1 MKPGQRPQRKMAAA
15 WLALFAMLAGAL
27 LPGLSQAL
35 ASARGEAWSAVCT
48 AQGVRWVMAAASD
61 SATDSAANSTTDGAA
76 NPAADPGAPLSTVAA
91 EHCPY
96 CTPSGHAPALP
107 SAAPEALPQPARS
120 TQAPALFLHAPRTL
134 FAWRGAQPRAPP
146 PLA

>member
-1 MKPGQRPQRKMAAA
+1 MNGWRRPHRKTAAA
-15 WLALFAMLAGAL
+15 WLALFAMLAAAL

-48 AQGVRWVMAAASD
+48 AQGMRWVMV
-61 SATDSAANSTTDGAA
+61 SAADITAPSTAE
-76 NPAADPGAPLSTVAA
+76 PATPSSPVAP
-91 EHCPY
+91 EPCPY

-107 SAAPEALPQPARS
+107 PAAPEASPEPPRA

-134 FAWRGAQPRAPP
+134 FAWRSAQPRAPP
-146 PLA
+146 HLA

>member
-1 MKPGQRPQRKMAAA
+1 MKPGRHPHRKTAAA

-35 ASARGEAWSAVCT
+35 AAARGEAWSAVCT
-48 AQGVRWVMAAASD
+48 AQGVRWVMAATAD
-61 SATDSAANSTTDGAA
+61 SAVDSAAGSM
-76 NPAADPGAPLSTVAA
+76 ADPGAPSSTVTP

-107 SAAPEALPQPARS
+107 PAASDALPQPPRAS
-120 TQAPALFLHAPRTL
+120 PAPALVLHAPRAQ